1 MRRVVDGD
9 ARAKIQNLQLWGPLV
24 HLGETRRNSNH
35 LATTT
40 EPVEPERVA
49 GFSAFHS
56 TSYFFVR
63 NGLRNQSTLLDSS
76 RTRRCIHPLAGG
88 VAGEKP
94 PGLKTRATGPCRRG
108 TACRAAHAS
117 TQISLPE
124 SKGNNW
130 FER

>member
-1 MRRVVDGD
+1 MSKPCRRFSAHVPMRRVVDGD

-24 HLGETRRNSNH
+24 HLGESRRNSNQ

-63 NGLRNQSTLLDSS
+63 NGIRNQRSEVQILSGAPQPFSFQPENSLNYRLL
-76 RTRRCIHPLAGG
+76 
-88 VAGEKP
+88 
-94 PGLKTRATGPCRRG
+94 
-108 TACRAAHAS
+108 
-117 TQISLPE
+117 
-124 SKGNNW
+124 
-130 FER
+130 F